1 MVRMARQIDDNDIF
15 EATIDVLLAKGYAGA
30 TTKTIARKAGVN
42 EVTLFRRYGSKAQL
56 VAAAMTHERE
66 QMAVDS
72 IVYTGDVTADLVRV
86 VELYHSATPRQSQL
100 MLLIVSDM
108 ARYPDLRET
117 LQIPFQMVREFGRI
131 ITRYQEEGQLR
142 EGDPILIVGALLGP
156 VIVNTMLRSADALQ
170 IIPPIAVE
178 THVERFL
185 GGYGVQK

>member
-1 MVRMARQIDDNDIF
+1 LN
-15 EATIDVLLAKGYAGA
+15 
-30 TTKTIARKAGVN
+30 
-42 EVTLFRRYGSKAQL
+42 TL
-56 VAAAMTHERE
+56 H
-66 QMAVDS
+66 
-72 IVYTGDVTADLVRV
+72 
-86 VELYHSATPRQSQL
+86 
-100 MLLIVSDM
+100 
-108 ARYPDLRET
+108 
-117 LQIPFQMVREFGRI
+117 FGRI